1 VCTEPADGEE
11 AEVRANQRNQP
22 VTGIN
27 VLRWE
32 LGSELRTLR
41 LAAGKSIREA
51 AKWLECSDAKISRME
66 NGQRGAVARDVRD
79 LCKLYG
85 VPAQRREQ
93 LMALSRDAAAADQGA
108 VSTIPARYSTYIALE
123 SQARSLRAYEATFI
137 PGLLQTARYSRAV
150 IMQNGDPGLV
160 DADVRQRVQIRAD
173 RQQRLWDGGEDGLQ
187 AHFILDENVLWRP
200 AGVDRETRAIREE
213 QIDRLIQATLLENVT
228 LQVIPYVAGFYQ
240 GMEGSTINLL
250 NLEDGVKTSSTC
262 YLEGMF
268 MELFV
273 RGHGE
278 IATIAA
284 KFERMAKT
292 ALSPVETRKF
302 LMRLA
307 RGNYEHWSSG
317 RSSGPSDRRKVA
329 MP

>member
-1 VCTEPADGEE
+1 M
-11 AEVRANQRNQP
+11 RANQRNQP

-41 LAAGKSIREA
+41 LAAGKSIRDA

-108 VSTIPARYSTYIALE
+108 VSTIPARYSTYVALE
-123 SQARSLRAYEATFI
+123 SQARTVRTYEATFI

-150 IMQNGDPGLV
+150 IMGNGGGDL
-160 DADVRQRVQIRAD
+160 ADEEIEQRIQIRSD
-173 RQQRLWDGGEDGLQ
+173 RQQRVWGGGEDLLQ
-187 AHFILDENVLWRP
+187 AHFIIDENVLWRP
-200 AGVDRETRAIREE
+200 AGVDPETNAIREE
-213 QIDRLIQATLLENVT
+213 QIDRLIRATLLENVT
-228 LQVIPYVAGFYQ
+228 LQIVPYAAGFYQ

-250 NLEDGVKTSSTC
+250 NLDEGSKTSSTC

-278 IATIAA
+278 IATIGA

-292 ALSPVETRKF
+292 ALSPAETRKF

-307 RGNYEHWSSG
+307 RGNYEHWSSV
-317 RSSGPSDRRKVA
+317 RPSGPSDGRRVA
-329 MP
+329 NS